1 MSRVFRSRWT
11 VLLLIVVIVAVI
23 ICVTTTNFLTVN
35 NAKAILASTSVV
47 GLAALG
53 LTFVTIVGSVVSLAT
68 AQSMAIV
75 AMVFLSAQSL
85 GLVPAVLLAVVTG
98 AVIGVIQG
106 LAVGYWA
113 INPVVLSIVAAFAL
127 TGIGTLVSGG
137 TTINA
142 TGTEYTVLNAT
153 PGGIPV
159 SVFVFLVMAVLAH
172 LVLRYSTVGRQI
184 YFVGENRVAARA
196 AGLPVGRTITFA
208 WIAFGV
214 LSAIGAVFLGA
225 FNTSANVNVGGSLTF
240 DAIAAVLTG
249 GTSIAGGRGSALR
262 TVIGVLIISI
272 FSDVLLLRGFPTGAQ
287 IMVKGLLIL
296 VFVIAVQV
304 RAVRSGR

>member
-1 MSRVFRSRWT
+1 M
-11 VLLLIVVIVAVI
+11 AV
-23 ICVTTTNFLTVN
+23 
-35 NAKAILASTSVV
+35 
-47 GLAALG
+47 
-53 LTFVTIVGSVVSLAT
+53 
-68 AQSMAIV
+68 V

-85 GLVPAVLLAVVTG
+85 GLVPAIVIAVVTG
-98 AVIGVIQG
+98 AVIGLIQG

-127 TGIGTLVSGG
+127 TGIGTLASGG

-142 TGTEYTVLNAT
+142 TGTAYTVLNST
-153 PGGIPV
+153 PAGIPM
-159 SVFVFLVMAVLAH
+159 SVFVFFIMAVLSH
-172 LVLRYSTVGRQI
+172 LALRYSTVGRQI
-184 YFVGENRVAARA
+184 YFVGENRLAARA
-196 AGLPVGRTITFA
+196 AGLPVARTITFA

-214 LSAIGAVFLGA
+214 LSAIGAIFLGA
-225 FNTSANVNVGGSLTF
+225 FNTSANVNVGGTLTF

-262 TVIGVLIISI
+262 TVVGVLIISI
-272 FSDVLLLRGFPTGAQ
+272 ISDVLLLRGFPTGAQ

-304 RAVRSGR
+304 RAVRSSR

>member
-1 MSRVFRSRWT
+1 MSRVLAARWT
-11 VLLLIVVIVAVI
+11 ILLVAVIIVAVI
-23 ICVTTTNFLTVN
+23 ICITTTNFFTIN

-68 AQSMAIV
+68 AQSMAVV
-75 AMVFLSAQSL
+75 AMVFLATQNL
-85 GLVPAVLLAVVTG
+85 GLLPAIIIAIVTG
-98 AVIGVIQG
+98 AAIGLIQG

-127 TGIGTLVSGG
+127 TGVGTLASGG

-142 TGTEYTVLNAT
+142 TGTAYTVLNAT

-159 SVFVFLVMAVLAH
+159 SVFVFFIMAILAH
-172 LVLRYSTVGRQI
+172 IVLRYSTVGRQI
-184 YFVGENRVAARA
+184 YFVGENRPAARA

-208 WIAFGV
+208 WIAFGL
-214 LSAIGAVFLGA
+214 LSAIGAIFLGA
-225 FNTSANVNVGGSLTF
+225 FNTSANVNVGGTLTF

-262 TVIGVLIISI
+262 TVVGVLIISVI
-272 FSDVLLLRGFPTGAQ
+272 SDVLLLRGFPTGAQ

-304 RAVRSGR
+304 RAVRSSR